1 MADIQ
6 ITFTDSYKLFKP
18 SIQSLYNS
26 TIKLPAALRS
36 KHLTFSPNWYL
47 AWSTL
52 NKPSKSYIAFCS
64 YALVCYT
71 TATRPGAAGCSPLL
85 SVAVSTA
92 SGDSGGGAL
101 SSAALQ
107 VMLVPRMIVEQLS
120 NIHSVS
126 ATALRSYKHHLILPG
141 NRYGWRV
148 CGYQAL
154 MGAQLRLLTLRTT
167 RRG

>member
-1 MADIQ
+1 M
-6 ITFTDSYKLFKP
+6 
-18 SIQSLYNS
+18 
-26 TIKLPAALRS
+26 
-36 KHLTFSPNWYL
+36 
-47 AWSTL
+47 
-52 NKPSKSYIAFCS
+52 
-64 YALVCYT
+64 
-71 TATRPGAAGCSPLL
+71 ATRPGAAGCSPLL

-141 NRYGWRV
+141 NRYGRRV

-154 MGAQLRLLTLRTT
+154 MGARLRL
-167 RRG
+167 

>member
-1 MADIQ
+1 MRARG
-6 ITFTDSYKLFKP
+6 P
-18 SIQSLYNS
+18 SRPPRGGREARAGSRGAGGGGGS
-26 TIKLPAALRS
+26 RGCPRCCGC
-36 KHLTFSPNWYL
+36 L
-47 AWSTL
+47 AWSTV

-120 NIHSVS
+120 NVRSVS

-148 CGYQAL
+148 RGYQAL